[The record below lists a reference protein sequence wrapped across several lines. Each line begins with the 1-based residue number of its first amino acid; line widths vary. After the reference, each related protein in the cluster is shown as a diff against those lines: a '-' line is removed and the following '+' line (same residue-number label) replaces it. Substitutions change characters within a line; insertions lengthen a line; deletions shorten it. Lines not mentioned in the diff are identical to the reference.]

1 MILIYE
7 DFIKENKNVFQTGK
21 ITKTFI
27 DDLFY
32 LSDFYKES
40 YISGLSDLFHQIIE
54 YILRIQFNNENY
66 IYKIIELSSEINF
79 YKKYSYIWKE
89 YPEFYIDNIYKV
101 RLGYVLEYNKE
112 KINKYSDK
120 PDIFTKDNL
129 TDFEK
134 ILEYLKEKTSWKN

>member
-1 MILIYE
+1 MIFIYE

>member
-1 MILIYE
+1 MIFIYE

-129 TDFEK
+129 ADFKK